1 METRN
6 HLKKGDILL
15 SHISR
20 NNNIKLITMKKTI
33 FAFSIFILTF
43 ITSYGQNTKFEGIF
57 RCSNEDIVRLNADGT
72 GKFLISYLSDEVVP
86 FRWSENDNSISISP
100 SDEEQKYLIMPQNM
114 TFSISNGKSILSH
127 RTMGPT
133 FIYIRD

>member
-1 METRN
+1 MAEKKRRN
-6 HLKKGDILL
+6 LL
-15 SHISR
+15 SHVSR
-20 NNNIKLITMKKTI
+20 SNYIKLTIMKKI
-33 FAFSIFILTF
+33 FLTFSIFILTI
-43 ITSYGQNTKFEGIF
+43 ITSFGQSTKFEGIF

>member
-1 METRN
+1 MKNSIVT
-6 HLKKGDILL
+6 L
-15 SHISR
+15 S
-20 NNNIKLITMKKTI
+20 
-33 FAFSIFILTF
+33 FFILT
-43 ITSYGQNTKFEGIF
+43 IVTSFGQNTKFEGIF

-72 GKFLISYLSDEVVP
+72 GKFLISYLSVEVVP

-133 FIYIRD
+133 FIYVKD

>member
-1 METRN
+1 MAEKKRRN
-6 HLKKGDILL
+6 IL
-15 SHISR
+15 SHVSR
-20 NNNIKLITMKKTI
+20 SNYIKLTIMKKI
-33 FAFSIFILTF
+33 FLTFSIFILTI
-43 ITSYGQNTKFEGIF
+43 ITSFGQSTKFEGIF

>member
-1 METRN
+1 
-6 HLKKGDILL
+6 
-15 SHISR
+15 
-20 NNNIKLITMKKTI
+20 MKKTFLI
-33 FAFSIFILTF
+33 FSIFILTF
-43 ITSYGQNTKFEGIF
+43 ITSFGQSTKFEGIF
-57 RCSNEDIVRLNADGT
+57 RCSNEDIVRLNSDGT

>member
-1 METRN
+1 MAEKKRRN
-6 HLKKGDILL
+6 LL
-15 SHISR
+15 SHVSR
-20 NNNIKLITMKKTI
+20 SNYIKLTIMKKI
-33 FAFSIFILTF
+33 FLTFSIFILTI
-43 ITSYGQNTKFEGIF
+43 ITSFGQSTKFEGIF
-57 RCSNEDIVRLNADGT
+57 RCSNEDIVRLNSDGT

>member
-1 METRN
+1 
-6 HLKKGDILL
+6 
-15 SHISR
+15 
-20 NNNIKLITMKKTI
+20 MKKI
-33 FAFSIFILTF
+33 FLTFSIFILTI
-43 ITSYGQNTKFEGIF
+43 ITSFGQSTKFEGIF

-114 TFSISNGKSILSH
+114 TYSISNGRRVLSH